1 MIKTY
6 NDLILAC
13 ESFSYSKEYYEM
25 MKEAAEIDLMNIYVA
40 NQEYMAENAEAITE
54 SANVLDDYFQE
65 AVSGETIKNI
75 AKTAATKTA
84 NLAKKIWA
92 KIKQVLKAIGNFFK
106 KFKLHSQQRIDRLL
120 LFKDMFKAGIK
131 GGDDVS
137 TLTAICSK
145 YENKLKTLTIAVK
158 TYDGSGVVNFADLA
172 SDFGTLT
179 EAMVGALTRKYINIR
194 SLKGKAAEPTDL
206 SKLLKYVMKDAK
218 KAEALIKK
226 IEDKDLI
233 QVPLFDDKID
243 GLKKVIDGII
253 EEIDA
258 AIEKDTEVLGSDEI
272 DEKKTAATDRIALLN
287 QALQMAGATLNAYSE
302 VDKMLSIMA
311 DAAVELK
318 KYFEEKKAWDKKEK
332 AEAKE
337 DKKLAKEEAKYDKKQ
352 AKQQAKED
360 KK

>member
-13 ESFSYSKEYYEM
+13 ESFGYSKEYYEM

-40 NQEYMAENAEAITE
+40 NQEYMAENTEAITE
-54 SANVLDDYFQE
+54 SANVLEDYFQE

-75 AKTAATKTA
+75 AKTAASKTA

-106 KFKLHSQQRIDRLL
+106 KFKLHTQQRVDRLNIFL
-120 LFKDMFKAGIK
+120 QLANYVNSNIFHDALHKVGHKYAG
-131 GGDDVS
+131 
-137 TLTAICSK
+137 
-145 YENKLKTLTIAVK
+145 KLKSLTIAIK
-158 TYDGSGVVNFADLA
+158 TNDGSVQTMSEIGIND
-172 SDFGTLT
+172 GTLIAT
-179 EAMVGALTRKYINIR
+179 LSGALTRKYINIR
-194 SLKGKAAEPTDL
+194 SLKGKAADPTDL

-243 GLKKVIDGII
+243 GLKKVVDGII
-253 EEIDA
+253 EEIDS

-272 DEKKTAATDRIALLN
+272 DEKKAAATDRIALLN
-287 QALQMAGATLNAYSE
+287 QTLQMAGATLNAYSE

-311 DAAVELK
+311 DVAVDLK
-318 KYFEEKKAWDKKEK
+318 EMFKEEKAWDKEWKAREKEK
-332 AEAKE
+332 
-337 DKKLAKEEAKYDKKQ
+337 
-352 AKQQAKED
+352 KQQAKEKAKEEKKQAKED
-360 KK
+360 KETEE

>member
-13 ESFSYSKEYYEM
+13 ESFGYSKEYYEM

-54 SANVLDDYFQE
+54 SANVLEDYFQE

-106 KFKLHSQQRIDRLL
+106 KFKLHTQQRMDRLSIFMQVTNEL
-120 LFKDMFKAGIK
+120 NTQFFHYALGKIGR
-131 GGDDVS
+131 
-137 TLTAICSK
+137 T
-145 YENKLKTLTIAVK
+145 YENKLKSLTIAIKANDGKVMHIDK
-158 TYDGSGVVNFADLA
+158 LGIGDGSIIVAL
-172 SDFGTLT
+172 
-179 EAMVGALTRKYINIR
+179 VGALTRKSLMVR
-194 SLKGKAAEPTDL
+194 SLKGKAAEPAEL

-218 KAEALIKK
+218 KAEALIRK

-233 QVPLFDDKID
+233 EVPLFDDKID
-243 GLKKVIDGII
+243 GLKNVVDNII
-253 EEIDA
+253 EEIDT
-258 AIEKDTEVLGSDEI
+258 AIEKNAEILGADEVEDN
-272 DEKKTAATDRIALLN
+272 KKSAATDRVALLN
-287 QALQMAGATLNAYSE
+287 RALQMAGTTLSAYSE

-311 DAAVELK
+311 DVAVDLK
-318 KYFEEKKAWDKKEK
+318 KHYEEEKNWKKEKK

-337 DKKLAKEEAKYDKKQ
+337 EKKQ

-360 KK
+360 KE

>member
-13 ESFSYSKEYYEM
+13 ESFGYSKEYYEM

-54 SANVLDDYFQE
+54 SANVLEDYFQE

-106 KFKLHSQQRIDRLL
+106 KFKLHTQQRIDRLL
-120 LFKDMFKAGIK
+120 LFND
-131 GGDDVS
+131 
-137 TLTAICSK
+137 
-145 YENKLKTLTIAVK
+145 LK
-158 TYDGSGVVNFADLA
+158 
-172 SDFGTLT
+172 
-179 EAMVGALTRKYINIR
+179 KYINDPKKDFKVLDVVWNKYKNAIR
-194 SLKGKAAEPTDL
+194 GLNIGISLTTSEGEIQFAGDIAHILSYMFDLLKKKSIPIRLKDNRKVAEPSDL
-206 SKLLKYVMKDAK
+206 AKLMKYIMTDAK

-226 IEDKDLI
+226 IEDKDSI
-233 QVPLFDDKID
+233 IVPLFDDKID
-243 GLKKVIDGII
+243 GLKKVVDRII
-253 EEIDA
+253 EEIDS

-272 DEKKTAATDRIALLN
+272 DLKDKKPAADRMVLLN
-287 QALQMAGATLNAYSE
+287 RALQLASATLSAYSD
-302 VDKMLSIMA
+302 VDKLLSIMA
-311 DAAVELK
+311 DGAVALK
-318 KYFEEKKAWDKKEK
+318 KYLEAKK

-337 DKKLAKEEAKYDKKQ
+337 DKKQ
-352 AKQQAKED
+352 TKQQAKED
-360 KK
+360 KE

>member
-13 ESFSYSKEYYEM
+13 ESFGYSKEYYEM

-54 SANVLDDYFQE
+54 SANVLEDYFQE
-65 AVSGETIKNI
+65 AVSGETIKHI

-106 KFKLHSQQRIDRLL
+106 KFKLQTQQRMDRLNVFL
-120 LFKDMFKAGIK
+120 QVADYVNSHIFH
-131 GGDDVS
+131 DVLHKVGNRYYS
-137 TLTAICSK
+137 SLRS
-145 YENKLKTLTIAVK
+145 LTIAIK
-158 TYDGSGVVNFADLA
+158 TNDGSVQPMSELGINN
-172 SDFGTLT
+172 GTLI
-179 EAMVGALTRKYINIR
+179 AALSGALTRKTLKIR
-194 SLKGKAAEPTDL
+194 SLKGKAADPTDL
-206 SKLLKYVMKDAK
+206 SRLLKYAMKDAK

-233 QVPLFDDKID
+233 DVPLFDDKID
-243 GLKKVIDGII
+243 GLKKVVDEII

-258 AIEKDTEVLGSDEI
+258 AIEKDAEVLGSDEI
-272 DEKKTAATDRIALLN
+272 GEKKAAATDRIALLN

-302 VDKMLSIMA
+302 VDKMLSIMTYVA
-311 DAAVELK
+311 EDLK
-318 KYFEEKKAWDKKEK
+318 KMLKEQKDWDMEG
-332 AEAKE
+332 
-337 DKKLAKEEAKYDKKQ
+337 
-352 AKQQAKED
+352 
-360 KK
+360 

>member
-1 MIKTY
+1 
-6 NDLILAC
+6 
-13 ESFSYSKEYYEM
+13 M

-54 SANVLDDYFQE
+54 SANVLEDYFQE

-92 KIKQVLKAIGNFFK
+92 KIKQVLKAIGNFFQ
-106 KFKLHSQQRIDRLL
+106 KFKMHTKQRMERLM
-120 LFKDMFKAGIK
+120 LFNDLNKYFSSPKKDLDGLKAVWNK
-131 GGDDVS
+131 YDK
-137 TLTAICSK
+137 AIRGL
-145 YENKLKTLTIAVK
+145 NIGQPLTIPDTGEKYATTIVGIVEYM
-158 TYDGSGVVNFADLA
+158 YDLLKKKSIAIRLKDNDN
-172 SDFGTLT
+172 
-179 EAMVGALTRKYINIR
+179 RKV
-194 SLKGKAAEPTDL
+194 AEPSDL

-226 IEDKDLI
+226 IEDKDSI
-233 QVPLFDDKID
+233 TVPLFDDKID

-258 AIEKDTEVLGSDEI
+258 AIEKDNEILGSDEI
-272 DEKKTAATDRIALLN
+272 DEKKAAATDRIALLN
-287 QALQMAGATLNAYSE
+287 KALQMAGATLNAYSE

-311 DAAVELK
+311 DAAVALK
-318 KYFEEKKAWDKKEK
+318 KYLEEEKAWNKKEK

-360 KK
+360 KEDEE

>member
-13 ESFSYSKEYYEM
+13 ESFGYSKEYYEM

-54 SANVLDDYFQE
+54 SANVLEDYFQE

-75 AKTAATKTA
+75 AKTAASKTA

-106 KFKLHSQQRIDRLL
+106 KFKLHTQQRVDRLNIFL
-120 LFKDMFKAGIK
+120 QLANYINSHFFH
-131 GGDDVS
+131 
-137 TLTAICSK
+137 TALHKIGNK
-145 YENKLKTLTIAVK
+145 YANKLKSLTIAIK
-158 TYDGSGVVNFADLA
+158 TNDGSVQTMSEIGIND
-172 SDFGTLT
+172 GTLI
-179 EAMVGALTRKYINIR
+179 AALSGALTRKYINIR
-194 SLKGKAAEPTDL
+194 SLKGKAADPTDL

-243 GLKKVIDGII
+243 GLKKVVDAII

-272 DEKKTAATDRIALLN
+272 DEKKAAATDRIALLN

-302 VDKMLSIMA
+302 VDKLLSIMA
-311 DAAVELK
+311 DVAVDLK
-318 KYFEEKKAWDKKEK
+318 EMFEKDKAWDKEWKAKQKEK
-332 AEAKE
+332 KQQAKEEKKQSKEAKE
-337 DKKLAKEEAKYDKKQ
+337 DKEDEE
-352 AKQQAKED
+352 
-360 KK
+360 

>member
-13 ESFSYSKEYYEM
+13 ESFGYSKEYYEM

-54 SANVLDDYFQE
+54 SANVLEDYFQE

-106 KFKLHSQQRIDRLL
+106 KFKLHTQQRIDRLL
-120 LFKDMFKAGIK
+120 LFKDLVKAENK
-131 GGDDVS
+131 GVDPA
-137 TLTAICSK
+137 LTAICSK
-145 YENKLKTLTIAVK
+145 YENKLKTLTIAAKSDV
-158 TYDGSGVVNFADLA
+158 GSDVVSFADLA
-172 SDFGTLT
+172 NDFGTLT
-179 EAMVGALTRKYINIR
+179 GLMVGALTHKYINVR

-218 KAEALIKK
+218 KAKALIKK

-318 KYFEEKKAWDKKEK
+318 KYFEENKAWNKKEK

-360 KK
+360 KE

>member
-13 ESFSYSKEYYEM
+13 ESFGYSKEYYEM

-40 NQEYMAENAEAITE
+40 NQEYMAENSEAITE
-54 SANVLDDYFQE
+54 SANVLGDYFQE

-106 KFKLHSQQRIDRLL
+106 KFKLHTQQRMDRLNIFL
-120 LFKDMFKAGIK
+120 QLVKYVNSHIFHTALIK
-131 GGDDVS
+131 IGN
-137 TLTAICSK
+137 K
-145 YENKLKTLTIAVK
+145 YASKLKSLTIAVK
-158 TYDGSGVVNFADLA
+158 TNDGNVETMSQIAIND
-172 SDFGTLT
+172 GTLI
-179 EAMVGALTRKYINIR
+179 AVLSGALTRKYINVR

-243 GLKKVIDGII
+243 GLKNVIDGII
-253 EEIDA
+253 EEIDT

-272 DEKKTAATDRIALLN
+272 DEKKAAATDRIALLN

-311 DAAVELK
+311 DVAVDLK
-318 KYFEEKKAWDKKEK
+318 EMIKEDKAWDKEWEAKQKEKKRQAKEK
-332 AEAKE
+332 A
-337 DKKLAKEEAKYDKKQ
+337 KEEKKQ
-352 AKQQAKED
+352 SKEE
-360 KK
+360 KETEE

>member
-13 ESFSYSKEYYEM
+13 ESFGYSKEYYEM

-40 NQEYMAENAEAITE
+40 NQEYMAENAEVITE

-106 KFKLHSQQRIDRLL
+106 KFKLHTQQRMDRLM
-120 LFKDMFKAGIK
+120 LFKELATHTFKDI
-131 GGDDVS
+131 DDPNYRK
-137 TLTAICSK
+137 ICVK
-145 YENKLKTLTIAVK
+145 YENKLKVLAIDIYDPYDKRVVTIPNMVA
-158 TYDGSGVVNFADLA
+158 DGL
-172 SDFGTLT
+172 LT
-179 EAMVGALTRKYINIR
+179 ENVISVMIQNVMKVRP
-194 SLKGKAAEPTDL
+194 LKGKAADPSDL

-233 QVPLFDDKID
+233 VVPLFDDKID
-243 GLKKVIDGII
+243 GLKKVVDGII

-272 DEKKTAATDRIALLN
+272 DEKKAAATDRIALLN
-287 QALQMAGATLNAYSE
+287 KALQMAGATLSAYSE
-302 VDKMLSIMA
+302 VDKLLSIMA

-318 KYFEEKKAWDKKEK
+318 RNMEERKAWEKKEK

-360 KK
+360 KE

>member
-1 MIKTY
+1 
-6 NDLILAC
+6 
-13 ESFSYSKEYYEM
+13 M

-54 SANVLDDYFQE
+54 SANVLEDYFQE

-75 AKTAATKTA
+75 AKTAASKTA

-92 KIKQVLKAIGNFFK
+92 KIKQVLKAIGNFFQ
-106 KFKLHSQQRIDRLL
+106 KFKMHTKQRMDRLL
-120 LFKDMFKAGIK
+120 LFKEMVANTKDTV
-131 GGDDVS
+131 DPNYDN
-137 TLTAICSK
+137 ICVK
-145 YENKLKTLTIAVK
+145 YEKKLKVLAIDIYDPYDKRVVAIADMVSDGLLTQNVISVMIQNVMK
-158 TYDGSGVVNFADLA
+158 V
-172 SDFGTLT
+172 
-179 EAMVGALTRKYINIR
+179 RP
-194 SLKGKAAEPTDL
+194 LKGKAADPSDL

-233 QVPLFDDKID
+233 AVPLFDDKID
-243 GLKKVIDGII
+243 GLKKVVDGII

-258 AIEKDTEVLGSDEI
+258 AIEKDTEILGSDEI
-272 DEKKTAATDRIALLN
+272 DDKKAAATDRIALLN
-287 QALQMAGATLNAYSE
+287 KALQMAGATLSAYSE
-302 VDKMLSIMA
+302 VDKLLSIMA

-318 KYFEEKKAWDKKEK
+318 RNMEERKAWEKKEK
-332 AEAKE
+332 AEAKA

-360 KK
+360 KE